1 MPCGE
6 EIPPRE
12 ILKYFEE
19 RIRASGIDTPLRYV
33 VGKENQVP
41 CVIRKDIPSFLAR
54 SLEPGWARRALSDPE
69 LMLKQAVFSEAQNFG
84 ENLIQIAM
92 EEVMEAEALEQE
104 KEADEHIRRAEIL
117 SEAIR
122 TKQIDFLSL
131 VKTAEKLDS
140 EIVSENARVQELR
153 QMADDMKASASL
165 KRCEENVKRDAPNG
179 GFPAFSPEKKNCRGQ
194 LG

>member
-1 MPCGE
+1 
-6 EIPPRE
+6 
-12 ILKYFEE
+12 
-19 RIRASGIDTPLRYV
+19 
-33 VGKENQVP
+33 
-41 CVIRKDIPSFLAR
+41 
-54 SLEPGWARRALSDPE
+54 
-69 LMLKQAVFSEAQNFG
+69 
-84 ENLIQIAM
+84 M

-131 VKTAEKLDS
+131 VKTAEKLDA

-179 GFPAFSPEKKNCRGQ
+179 GFSAFSPEKKNCRGQ